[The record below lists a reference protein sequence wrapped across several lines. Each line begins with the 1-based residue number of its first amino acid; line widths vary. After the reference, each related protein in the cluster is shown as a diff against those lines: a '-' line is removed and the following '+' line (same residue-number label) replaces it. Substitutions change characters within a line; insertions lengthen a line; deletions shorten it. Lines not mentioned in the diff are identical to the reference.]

1 MKRLLLFALLTG
13 STAFATPSGTT
24 LIVNG
29 TLIDPGTGKVIPNGA
44 VRIEGDRIAAIIQNN
59 TDIPKKGDAVIDAKG
74 KFILPGYIDTHVHFF
89 QSGDIYT
96 RPDGLD
102 LNSIRPYKQETE
114 WIRSHLDDT
123 FARYLRCGI
132 TSVLDIGGPLW
143 NFEMRKRANA
153 TAKAPRMA
161 AAGPLISSVSRP
173 QLDLGDPPIV
183 KIDTPEQGREMVRK
197 LAAQKPDYIKIWY
210 IVPPAQPAE
219 RITPKPGEGGS
230 PAPSGAASP
239 MPGQS
244 DAERAAI
251 FRPVVHAV
259 VEESH
264 RLKLR
269 VAVHATEL
277 EAARA
282 SAEEGADLLVHSVT
296 DKPVDDA
303 FVKLLK
309 EKGTMLTPTLVVF
322 ERYGRTFANKLEL
335 TPEEKAWGNPEVIA
349 SLDVT
354 KIPEDKRP
362 ERLKKAMENPAAVL
376 DSIQKTYDVALK
388 NLKTLEDAGITIA
401 TGTDAGNIG
410 TIHGPAIFREFQ
422 LMKQAGLTPMQI
434 LQCTT
439 ANAAK
444 TFGGETGAK
453 IGSLQPGNYADL
465 LILKSNP
472 LDDIR
477 NASDI
482 DSVMKN
488 GVMYHAVDVGRV
500 LDETRD
506 ADISRSPGVQRPGR
520 RQESRRRENPWPDP
534 VREQFSG
541 LQSPG
546 CDELGRPPR
555 PDRG

>member
-1 MKRLLLFALLTG
+1 MKRFLVLTALLA
-13 STAFATPSGTT
+13 STTWATASGTT
-24 LIVNG
+24 IIANG
-29 TLIDPGTGKVIPNGA
+29 TAIDPGTGKVTPNA
-44 VRIEGDRIAAIIQNN
+44 TVVIDGDRIKSIVESSAGISQ
-59 TDIPKKGDAVIDAKG
+59 KGDTVIDAKG

-89 QSGDIYT
+89 QSGDIFT
-96 RPDGLD
+96 RPDAVD
-102 LNSIRPYKQETE
+102 LNSVRSYKDEHA
-114 WIRSHLDDT
+114 WIEKNLPDV

-132 TSVLDIGGPLW
+132 TSVVDVGGPLW
-143 NFEMRKRANA
+143 NFAVRKQANS
-153 TAKAPRMA
+153 TAKAPRVA
-161 AAGPLISSVSRP
+161 ISGPLISSVSRP
-173 QLDLGDPPIV
+173 QLELNGDAPIV

-197 LAAQKPDYIKIWY
+197 LAAQNPDYIKIWY
-210 IVPPAQPAE
+210 IVPGVAPASASTPQPNA
-219 RITPKPGEGGS
+219 S
-230 PAPSGAASP
+230 ASP
-239 MPGQS
+239 SAAPGQS

-259 VEESH
+259 IDESH

-282 SAEEGADLLVHSVT
+282 SVEEGADLLVHSVT

-309 EKGTMLTPTLVVF
+309 EKGTILTPTLVVF

-349 SLDVT
+349 SLDPT
-354 KIPEDKRP
+354 KIAEDKRP
-362 ERLKKAMENPAAVL
+362 ERLKKAMANPEPVL
-376 DSIQKTYDVALK
+376 DGIQKTYDVALK

-453 IGSLQPGNYADL
+453 IGALKPGNYADL
-465 LILKSNP
+465 VILKSNP
-472 LDDIR
+472 LDDIK

-482 DSVMKN
+482 ESVMKN
-488 GVMYHAVDVGRV
+488 GVLYSTNTLIPPPAP
-500 LDETRD
+500 
-506 ADISRSPGVQRPGR
+506 SR
-520 RQESRRRENPWPDP
+520 
-534 VREQFSG
+534 
-541 LQSPG
+541 
-546 CDELGRPPR
+546 
-555 PDRG
+555 